1 MIKLIHIFLPMSIM
15 LLQGCSPTVK
25 VVAPDKP
32 ITVNLNV
39 KIDHEVKVKVDKQL
53 DEVLSNDSDLF

>member
-1 MIKLIHIFLPMSIM
+1 MIKLVHIFLPMSI
-15 LLQGCSPTVK
+15 LLLSSCSPTVK

-53 DEVLSNDSDLF
+53 DEVLSNDSELF